1 MRLTICTVI
10 VNSIKDEY
18 GVLLQGELGPP
29 GLPGPTGPIGVG
41 IQGEKVDIIS
51 IYVFTMSHSYM

>member
-1 MRLTICTVI
+1 MHCDCKQ
-10 VNSIKDEY
+10 NCIKDEY